1 MTDQPNEAEKDQ
13 PEPATSSLE
22 QPRQNKILEL
32 AGFVESDGIDHRTP
46 EQIAED
52 TRERPEGEAARRDRL

>member
-1 MTDQPNEAEKDQ
+1 MSNQPNEPEQDQ

-22 QPRQNKILEL
+22 QPRRNKILEL
-32 AGFVESDGIDHRTP
+32 IGFVKSDGIDRRTP

-52 TRERPEGEAARRDRL
+52 TRERPEDEAARHDRL